1 MNKILVIL
9 VIAAAVVAGI
19 SIAYALKLEPAVAL
33 VDEAKAKFTELT
45 AGGIDAQTLLTGGSI
60 AGIGVSAV
68 SAYNQFKGKV
78 AAQTTAIKETI
89 QKTDALKQVE
99 AIKTDL
105 TNTKEAFTTQI
116 NEVTQIKD
124 TALAEAENAKTQ
136 AESLKEQLERQVQQ
150 TQTASQMNTNT
161 IQNLWKNSGG
171 DWYTD
176 PVTKEKFKLLSLVT
190 EKVI

>member
-19 SIAYALKLEPAVAL
+19 SIAYALNLEPAVAL

-45 AGGIDAQTLLTGGSI
+45 SGGIDAQTLLTGGSV

-68 SAYNQFKGKV
+68 SAYNQFKGKIT
-78 AAQTTAIKETI
+78 AQTSAAKEALQKTGALQQVEEIKSSLLSTKET
-89 QKTDALKQVE
+89 L
-99 AIKTDL
+99 
-105 TNTKEAFTTQI
+105 TTQLD
-116 NEVTQIKD
+116 EATKIKD

-136 AESLKEQLERQVQQ
+136 AESLKKQLETQVQQ
-150 TQTASQMNTNT
+150 TTTASQMNTNT

-171 DWYTD
+171 DWWTD
-176 PVTKEKFKLLSLVT
+176 PNTGEKFKLLSLVT

>member
-19 SIAYALKLEPAVAL
+19 SIAYALKLEPAVTL
-33 VDEAKAKFTELT
+33 VDEAKAQFAELT
-45 AGGIDAQTLLTGGSI
+45 AGGIDAQTLLTSGSI
-60 AGIGVSAV
+60 AGVGVSAV

-78 AAQTTAIKETI
+78 TAQTSAAKEAL
-89 QKTDALKQVE
+89 QKTGALQQVQE
-99 AIKTDL
+99 IQNSL
-105 TNTKEAFTTQI
+105 TTTKEALTSQLS
-116 NEVTQIKD
+116 EVTKIKD
-124 TALAEAENAKTQ
+124 TALAEAEAAKTQ
-136 AESLKEQLERQVQQ
+136 AESLKDQLERQVQQ

-171 DWYTD
+171 DWWTD
-176 PVTKEKFKLLSLVT
+176 PITKEKFKLLSLVT